1 MQANLKERPVIKDRP
16 ERAKERT
23 IAERKYYY
31 SEIFHSIQGEGHYT
45 GVPTAWIRFFLCNLQ
60 CDGFGQ
66 DFPTK
71 PETYDLPFKHFDTST
86 VNRVEDLPVWEK
98 GCDSSYTW
106 SKKFKHLMGQATG
119 KELAQKIT
127 NIMKTESN
135 PEGWFRH
142 PLSGHH
148 NHLCITGGE
157 PLMGH
162 GQNAFIDIYNALR
175 DIEGGPMFEHG
186 KKMKH
191 KASSNLPSSVTWETN
206 GTQRLTQK
214 FYDFVGGNL
223 FQPEAFFSISPK
235 LWHVSGE
242 KREKAI
248 RPDIVKQ
255 YWNVSRKGQLKFVVG
270 QTKEEWE
277 ELDEV
282 INLFR
287 DEGIGYPVWIMP
299 VGARAEEQAATA
311 GDVAKMAFER
321 GYNVSGRMHVYL
333 FGNAIGT

>member
-1 MQANLKERPVIKDRP
+1 MTEKP
-16 ERAKERT
+16 AK
-23 IAERKYYY
+23 KYLY

-66 DFPTK
+66 KFPTK
-71 PETYDLPFKHFDTST
+71 PDTWELPYADFDAKS

-106 SKKFKHLMGQATG
+106 SKKFKHLMGQETGAT
-119 KELAQKIT
+119 LAQKLVD
-127 NIMKTESN
+127 IMKNEHN

-142 PLSGHH
+142 PLSLQH

-157 PLMGH
+157 PLMRH
-162 GQNAFIDIYNALR
+162 AQNAFLDIYEALS
-175 DIEGGPMFEHG
+175 IMPGGPMRGTKFHAAE
-186 KKMKH
+186 
-191 KASSNLPSSVTWETN
+191 NLPSSVTWETN
-206 GTQRLTQK
+206 GTQALSD
-214 FYDFVGGNL
+214 DFLNRVKSDL
-223 FQPEAFFSISPK
+223 FKPEAFFSVSPK
-235 LWHVSGE
+235 LWSVAGE

-248 RPDIVKQ
+248 KPDIVKQ
-255 YWNVSRKGQLKFVVG
+255 YYDVSKNGQLKFVVG

-282 INLFR
+282 VNMFR
-287 DEGIGYPVWIMP
+287 DVGVDYPVWIMP
-299 VGARAEEQAATA
+299 VGAREEEQHATA
-311 GDVAKMAFER
+311 GDVARMAFDR